1 MADQFHVGQR
11 VRLKRKLRTLPR
23 RQFPKGATGAVID
36 MDEITIWVKMDR
48 HFPHLRGNILT
59 VTPREITG
67 RPRGLWARLRA
78 AWGGGE

>member
-59 VTPREITG
+59 VRHWEISS

-78 AWGGGE
+78 AWGGQ